1 MGDNAPLA
9 FDRKVRGERNS
20 MVHKHT
26 NRLIHETS
34 PYLLQHSHNPVDWYA
49 WGDEAF
55 EKAKAADKPILLSIG
70 YSACHWCHV
79 MERESF
85 ENESIAGLMNELFVN
100 IKVDR
105 EERPDLDEIYM
116 SAVQILTGRGGWPM
130 TVFLTPDRKPFYGG
144 TYFPPED
151 RGGLPGFPRILKGV
165 SHAYRERPQEVEK
178 SVTQILDALQ
188 RMSEFTATEKKFSQT
203 MIAEAVAKIA
213 QAYDPENGGY
223 GQAPKFPNAGVYE
236 LFLRHYHHSR
246 SDRFLNMVTHTLTRM
261 ACGGIYDHL
270 GGGFHRYSVDAN
282 WLVPHFEKM
291 LYDNAQ
297 LLRVYAQVYRI
308 TGVPLFKSVVDETTE
323 YLLREML
330 HSNGGFYATQD
341 ADSEGEEGKFFIWT
355 EEEVMELLGDEVGAI
370 FCRIYD
376 VTESGNFADKNILHS
391 VLSLDQASKLFRKD
405 PNVVAQLIVAS
416 KLKLFREREKRIKP
430 FRDEKIITAW
440 NGLALSGLA
449 EAIKISPQ
457 PSFVEAAKRTMD
469 FIFANLFRDGLLL
482 HSCKDGQAKV
492 LGFLDDYAFM
502 AVGLLDIYEAL
513 FVRTALERAIELGET
528 MLREFWDNAA
538 GGFFYTGISHGELIS
553 RAKPIF
559 DASIPSGNA
568 LASQLLLR
576 LYHFTGEQRY
586 YQYAEKVLRAYS
598 DPMEDQPFGFAHLLC
613 ALDFYLENTKEV
625 VVVGDR
631 GDPGVKDLLTKIHSV
646 YQPNMTI
653 QLADP
658 NKKSDMLS
666 PLLRGKS
673 QVGGKSTV
681 YVCHNFTCSAP
692 VTCWDELKPLIES

>member
-1 MGDNAPLA
+1 MEH
-9 FDRKVRGERNS
+9 R
-20 MVHKHT
+20 HT

-34 PYLLQHSHNPVDWYA
+34 PYLQQHAHNPVDWYA

-55 EKAKAADKPILLSIG
+55 EKAKAEDKPILLSIG

-85 ENESIAGLMNELFVN
+85 ENEEIARLMNQLFVN

-116 SAVQILTGRGGWPM
+116 SAVQMLTGRGGWPM
-130 TVFLTPDRKPFYGG
+130 TMFLTPDRKPFYGG

-151 RGGLPGFPRILKGV
+151 RGGMVGLPRILTGV
-165 SHAYRERPQEVEK
+165 NQAYRERPADVEK
-178 SVTQILDALQ
+178 SVSQILDALE
-188 RMSEFTATEKKFSQT
+188 RMSESTETEQPFSQA
-203 MIAEAVAKIA
+203 IVAEGAAKVAK
-213 QAYDPENGGY
+213 AYDGDNGGL

-236 LFLRHYHHSR
+236 LFLRHYHHSKSER
-246 SDRFLNMVTHTLTRM
+246 YLEMVMHTLTKM

-270 GGGFHRYSVDAN
+270 GGGFHRYSVDAK

-297 LLRVYAQVYRI
+297 LLRIYSHAYKV
-308 TGVPLFKSVVDETTE
+308 TGEPLFKSVVDETVT

-330 HSNGGFYATQD
+330 HSEGGFYSTQD
-341 ADSEGEEGKFFIWT
+341 ADSEGVEGKFFVWT
-355 EEEVMELLGDEVGAI
+355 EAEVMGILGEDIGAI

-376 VTESGNFADKNILHS
+376 VSEFGNFEEKNILHS
-391 VLSLDQASKLFRKD
+391 ILTLDQASKYFRKE
-405 PNVVAQLIVAS
+405 AS
-416 KLKLFREREKRIKP
+416 EIERIIAKAKQKLFSEREKRVKP

-440 NGLALSGLA
+440 NGLMLSGLA

-457 PSFVEAAKRTMD
+457 PLFMDAATRTID
-469 FIFANLFRDGLLL
+469 FIFAELFRDGFLL
-482 HSCKDGQAKV
+482 HSYKDRQAKQ
-492 LGFLDDYAFM
+492 LGFLDDYAFT
-502 AVGLLDIYEAL
+502 AIGLLDIYETL
-513 FVRTALERAIELGET
+513 FDDSALERAIALGET
-528 MLREFWDNAA
+528 MLREFWDEKD
-538 GGFFYTGISHGELIS
+538 GGFFYTGVSHEKLIS

-568 LASQLLLR
+568 MATQLMLR
-576 LYHFTGEQRY
+576 LYHVTGADRY
-586 YQYAEKVLRAYS
+586 LHCAEKVLRSYYDA
-598 DPMEDQPFGFAHLLC
+598 MESQPFGFAHLLC
-613 ALDFYLENTKEV
+613 GLDFYLEKPKEIV
-625 VVVGDR
+625 VMGER
-631 GDPGVKDLLTKIHSV
+631 GDPRADELLHQIHSV

-653 QLADP
+653 QLASP
-658 NKKSDMLS
+658 SEPLENRS

-673 QVGGKSTV
+673 QLNGIPTV

-692 VTCWDELKPLIES
+692 VTRWDELRPLIES